1 MRAVQEDYYLM
12 DRGRIDLLFCKVKV
26 RAWLSQLQDK
36 SWKLARTLKYRS
48 ESQVIGDSPTMLF
61 LYYPNAIAE
70 SQLYLFHLH
79 RKELLKSFGLTF
91 KALPISVLPRIR
103 VSDPSNLKLIAV
115 QAHFHIEPNDLMDMF
130 DQIKSIG
137 SVAKIIFLDWFATS
151 DLRLFSTIDPFI
163 DRYVKKTV
171 FTDTS
176 QGTSRE
182 KMFESMLGKS
192 SCTKALIT
200 KVSEGVIRGE
210 GAEIGSQS
218 TYGASALKYL
228 LKIEARGVFNVP
240 LNATGTAIRLDN
252 WNSASNVVDIVVHVG
267 FEP

>member
-1 MRAVQEDYYLM
+1 MKTNYKNNNQDGMALVITLILLLTLTILASSVFMSVNRYAETIDNISYRPMALEAANSCIDQALDWVATPEGEIW
-12 DRGRIDLLFCKVKV
+12 RNGGVPIDL
-26 RAWLSQLQDK
+26 A
-36 SWKLARTLKYRS
+36 
-48 ESQVIGDSPTMLF
+48 
-61 LYYPNAIAE
+61 
-70 SQLYLFHLH
+70 
-79 RKELLKSFGLTF
+79 
-91 KALPISVLPRIR
+91 
-103 VSDPSNLKLIAV
+103 AV
-115 QAHFHIEPNDLMDMF
+115 GNILN
-130 DQIKSIG
+130 
-137 SVAKIIFLDWFATS
+137 
-151 DLRLFSTIDPFI
+151 
-163 DRYVKKTV
+163 KKTV

-218 TYGASALKYL
+218 TYGASALKYV